1 MNPKI
6 APQFAQLCDRL
17 RIVQWFSNAGRS
29 IEVMLPFAYRLIDSA
44 SAAKEAI
51 EQPEWEDWTLER
63 RNDLTSYLHD
73 RFPGR
78 DADWNRIA
86 KVVRETIEGD
96 IVPVAAPVLAE
107 VLPGSTVAMDALRWD
122 LAGALME
129 AAYADCRPP
138 QFFTHLVAVY
148 EAGHLPVGWDAGSG
162 GGTLLV
168 Y

>member
-17 RIVQWFSNAGRS
+17 RAVPWFSHVGHPAAL
-29 IEVMLPFAYRLIDSA
+29 MLPFLCRFVGDA
-44 SAAKEAI
+44 SVAKEAI
-51 EQPEWEDWTLER
+51 KQPEWEDWTLER
-63 RNDLTSYLHD
+63 RNDLTSFLHA
-73 RFPGR
+73 RFPNR
-78 DADWNRIA
+78 HDDWNQIA
-86 KVVRETIEGD
+86 KGVRGFIEEEL
-96 IVPVAAPVLAE
+96 VPPISSILAE
-107 VLPGSTVAMDALRWD
+107 ALPDAAVALDAVRWD

-148 EAGHLPVGWDAGSG
+148 EAGHLPVGWDADSG